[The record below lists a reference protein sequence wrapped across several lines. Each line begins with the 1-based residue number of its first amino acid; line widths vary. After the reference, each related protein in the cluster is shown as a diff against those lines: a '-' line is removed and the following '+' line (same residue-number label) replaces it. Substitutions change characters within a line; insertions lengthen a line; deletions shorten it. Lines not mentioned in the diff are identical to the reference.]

1 MRYVPDSYCT
11 ENILSLLTFH
21 TQNDIINC
29 VVSSDA
35 SLLEVAN
42 LLQTVQQ
49 SESSDVSTL
58 ELIHETKKNIKAFD
72 QQSLAYKSL
81 SEYCSLLFSST
92 QKLVQYFQYFKFP
105 LSRFERLLGEVLTCS
120 SRDLKVPDNL
130 MAINAH
136 VLHLRHELLS
146 AVCKA
151 LRVSL

>member
-1 MRYVPDSYCT
+1 M
-11 ENILSLLTFH
+11 
-21 TQNDIINC
+21 
-29 VVSSDA
+29 SSDV
-35 SLLEVAN
+35 SLLEVSN

-81 SEYCSLLFSST
+81 SEYCSLVFNST
-92 QKLVQYFQYFKFP
+92 QKLVQCFQYFKFP
-105 LSRFERLLGEVLTCS
+105 LSRFEDLLGEVLTSS

-146 AVCKA
+146 TVCTA
-151 LRVSL
+151 LRVSLIMHAQLLHYTVCSY